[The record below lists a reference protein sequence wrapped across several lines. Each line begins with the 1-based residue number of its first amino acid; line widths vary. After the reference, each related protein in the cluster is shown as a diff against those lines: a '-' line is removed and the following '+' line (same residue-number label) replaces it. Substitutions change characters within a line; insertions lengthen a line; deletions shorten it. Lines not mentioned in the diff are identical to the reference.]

1 MAQIPSVTRHLI
13 KKDSLNWM
21 GCIVIYSTFYL
32 QEQFDL
38 CCSINKCKVALHDA
52 DVTPVSIELW
62 ISSIAALIFL
72 RRLYCGSSSSKPQVP
87 LLEIVLL
94 PHVISKLRRLAIDN
108 AKLLLRSTQ
117 DLNFASLPKKW
128 GLSHITFGTQFS
140 ARNDPNAV
148 FEDGRS
154 KAVEE

>member
-72 RRLYCGSSSSKPQVP
+72 RSFTAAVAPQS
-87 LLEIVLL
+87 LKCHYL
-94 PHVISKLRRLAIDN
+94 KLCSCLTSF
-108 AKLLLRSTQ
+108 RSYDDSQLIMRNCYAATQ